1 MTPTGGAFDGFRR
14 EAIRMIIPLVPSTF
28 AKVP

>member
-1 MTPTGGAFDGFRR
+1 MPTGGVFDGYWR
-14 EAIRMIIPLVPSTF
+14 EAIRTIIPLVPSTF